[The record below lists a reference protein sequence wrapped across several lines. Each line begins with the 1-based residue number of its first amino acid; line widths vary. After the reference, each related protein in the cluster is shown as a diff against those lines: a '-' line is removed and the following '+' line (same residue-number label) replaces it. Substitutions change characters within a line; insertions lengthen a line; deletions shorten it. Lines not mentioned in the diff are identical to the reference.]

1 MERCPSCR
9 ARLDG
14 DATCRRCGMELTT
27 LIEVENAA
35 ERLVQLGVAHLV
47 AAGDALVARGDFVQA
62 LALRRAPL
70 AQALL
75 GFADNL
81 MRAAKHSRAGS
92 LSTR

>member
-27 LIEVENAA
+27 LIEAEDAA
-35 ERLVQLGVAHLV
+35 ERLVQLGVAHL
-47 AAGDALVARGDFVQA
+47 AAGDTVAARGEFVQA

-70 AQALL
+70 AQVLL
-75 GFADNL
+75 GFADKLN
-81 MRAAKHSRAGS
+81 ASR
-92 LSTR
+92 